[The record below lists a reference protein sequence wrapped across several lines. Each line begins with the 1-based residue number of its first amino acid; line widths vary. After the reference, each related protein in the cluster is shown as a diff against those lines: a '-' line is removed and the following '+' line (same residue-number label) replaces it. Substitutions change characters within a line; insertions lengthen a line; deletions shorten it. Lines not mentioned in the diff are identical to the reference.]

1 MLHYIKS
8 EEKYQLMAVYA
19 AMLPVVSTRDL
30 TQCLLVALPKGL
42 LTSSKSKKQ
51 TVANSS
57 SLNYRC

>member
-1 MLHYIKS
+1 MHCMLHYIKS

-42 LTSSKSKKQ
+42 LTSSK
-51 TVANSS
+51 
-57 SLNYRC
+57 